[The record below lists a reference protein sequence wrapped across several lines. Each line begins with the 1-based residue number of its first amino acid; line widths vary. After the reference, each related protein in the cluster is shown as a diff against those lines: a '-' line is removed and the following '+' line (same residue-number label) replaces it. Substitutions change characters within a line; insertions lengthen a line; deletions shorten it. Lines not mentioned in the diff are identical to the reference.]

1 MIMNE
6 LNIIL
11 EALREV
17 NRDIEGMLRT
27 GAKDAK
33 MQKLLSDAREYR
45 KMLEDD
51 ALNAAKKAKAD
62 EPVIIG
68 VMVISMN

>member
-1 MIMNE
+1 MNE
-6 LNIIL
+6 LTIIL

-33 MQKLLSDAREYR
+33 MQKVLSDAREYR

-51 ALNAAKKAKAD
+51 ALHAAKKAKAN
-62 EPVIIG
+62 EPEIVGVIIVG
-68 VMVISMN
+68 LN